1 MWNEEL
7 RLLRTAHSSLRTSIM
22 LRLPTLS
29 PKGAQ
34 KAKPDRAT
42 ARRQFLA
49 LKPVRNPNIEQSE
62 TEGRVLLTITPP
74 DTRLSKVLSLFL
86 PLSPEERK
94 KRVVLDP
101 LGSHVWR
108 LCDGQTTME
117 AISKSLQKTFKL
129 GTLESEQSLRQFF
142 QTLGKRGY
150 VGFVQNSGRGDTQK
164 RSAGE

>member
-1 MWNEEL
+1 VFIP
-7 RLLRTAHSSLRTSIM
+7 AHSFAV
-22 LRLPTLS
+22 LRLPISS
-29 PKGAQ
+29 PKRASKA

-49 LKPVRNPNIEQSE
+49 LKPLRNPSIEESE

-74 DTRLSKVLSLFL
+74 DTRFSKVLGFFL

-108 LCDGQTTME
+108 LCDGNTTME

-129 GTLESEQSLRQFF
+129 GTLEAEQSLRQFF

-150 VGFVQNSGRGDTQK
+150 VGFVQPKKQEQKARGK
-164 RSAGE
+164 K

>member
-1 MWNEEL
+1 M
-7 RLLRTAHSSLRTSIM
+7 LLPSISRKTS
-22 LRLPTLS
+22 RR
-29 PKGAQ
+29 AA

-49 LKPVRNPNIEQSE
+49 LKPLRNPQIEE
-62 TEGRVLLTITPP
+62 EDAEGRVLLIITPP
-74 DTRLSKVLSLFL
+74 DTRFSRVLGFFL

-108 LCDGQTTME
+108 LCDGQNSME

-129 GTLESEQSLRQFF
+129 GTLEAEQSLRQFF
-142 QTLGKRGY
+142 ETLGKRGY
-150 VGFVQNSGRGDTQK
+150 VGFVQQARKGAEEK
-164 RSAGE
+164 RQGQ

>member
-1 MWNEEL
+1 MFKPSKPAK
-7 RLLRTAHSSLRTSIM
+7 T
-22 LRLPTLS
+22 
-29 PKGAQ
+29 
-34 KAKPDRAT
+34 KPDRAG

-49 LKPVRNPNIEQSE
+49 LKPLRNPSIEE
-62 TEGRVLLTITPP
+62 GDAEGRVLLIITPP
-74 DTRLSKVLSLFL
+74 DSRLSKVLSFFL

-108 LCDGQTTME
+108 MCDGETSIE

-129 GTLESEQSLRQFF
+129 GVLEAEHSLRQFF

-150 VGFVQNSGRGDTQK
+150 VGFVEARKQGKGNREQESP
-164 RSAGE
+164 EPN

>member
-1 MWNEEL
+1 MFIRVQWFVV
-7 RLLRTAHSSLRTSIM
+7 
-22 LRLPTLS
+22 RLPS
-29 PKGAQ
+29 SSRKVA
-34 KAKPDRAT
+34 KAKPDRAA

-49 LKPVRNPNIEQSE
+49 LRPFRNPNIKEDDA
-62 TEGRVLLTITPP
+62 EGRVLLIITPP
-74 DTRLSKVLSLFL
+74 DTRFSKLLGLFL

-129 GTLESEQSLRQFF
+129 GTLEAEQSLRQFF

-150 VGFVQNSGRGDTQK
+150 IGFVQTKKGDKEKKSG
-164 RSAGE
+164 GE